1 MQEPSPTQQIDVIIK
16 IKNLPD
22 STGFLNTRLDSKTVR
37 ATDLAET
44 DELDEAAL
52 TELIKLAIPL

>member
-1 MQEPSPTQQIDVIIK
+1 MQEPSPTLQIDVIIN
-16 IKNLPD
+16 NLPD
-22 STGFLNTRLDSKTVR
+22 STGFLNTRLDSKTVG

>member
-1 MQEPSPTQQIDVIIK
+1 MQESSPILQIDVIIN
-16 IKNLPD
+16 NLPD

>member
-1 MQEPSPTQQIDVIIK
+1 MQEPSPTLQIDVIIN
-16 IKNLPD
+16 NLPD

>member
-1 MQEPSPTQQIDVIIK
+1 MQEPSPTLQIDVIIN
-16 IKNLPD
+16 NLPD
-22 STGFLNTRLDSKTVR
+22 STGFLSTRLDSKTVR